1 MVCMLHGCCLM
12 ERAVLVM
19 TAFTESEPRSLRQS
33 TPLAK
38 ENQPMKTTGIMK
50 WAAMAALC
58 LGGLGSVRPAHA
70 GPDINCRMRFQLS
83 GWSVF
88 YKTATGSGTVSC
100 NNGQSMHVHIRAKGG
115 GLTFGKTEVDDGRG
129 SFTGVYSI
137 REVLGHY
144 ATAEAH
150 AGAQASADS
159 QVLTKGNVSLALSGR
174 GRGWNIGIAFGAF
187 IIEP

>member
-1 MVCMLHGCCLM
+1 
-12 ERAVLVM
+12 
-19 TAFTESEPRSLRQS
+19 
-33 TPLAK
+33 
-38 ENQPMKTTGIMK
+38 MKTTGIMK
-50 WAAMAALC
+50 WAGAALLC
-58 LGGLGSVRPAHA
+58 LGGLGTMAPAHA
-70 GPDINCRMRFQLS
+70 SHDIDCRLRFQLF

-88 YKTATGSGTVSC
+88 YKTATGSGTVIC

-115 GLTFGKTEVDDGRG
+115 GLTFGKTEIDDGHG

-159 QVLTKGNVSLALSGR
+159 QVLTKGNVSLALGGT
-174 GRGWNIGIAFGAF
+174 GRGWNLGIAFGAF
-187 IIEP
+187 ILEP